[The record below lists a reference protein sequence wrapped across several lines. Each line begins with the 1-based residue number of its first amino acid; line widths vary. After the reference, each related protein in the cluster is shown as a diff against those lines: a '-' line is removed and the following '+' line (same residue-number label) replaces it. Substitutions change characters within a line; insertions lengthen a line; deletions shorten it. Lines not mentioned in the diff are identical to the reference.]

1 MPLAVIHSRD
11 DDGCAVVGVPI
22 SNRPGTH
29 AWLYATD
36 YAVILNDH
44 GPTPWFVNDNGSGRL
59 YVRLYMRLEGTNRP
73 NNVMVSRLVL
83 SDFDAPVIRYR
94 DGDRLNLRSRNL
106 DAAKLTRGSIERG
119 RPSRLSHRTHSAP
132 SPRP

>member
-22 SNRPGTH
+22 SNRPHLT

-36 YAVILNDH
+36 YERITSAHAAASWL
-44 GPTPWFVNDNGSGRL
+44 VNDNGDGRL
-59 YVRLYMRLEGTNRP
+59 YVRLKDRERR

-83 SDFDAPVIRYR
+83 DDPTISIIRYR

-106 DAAKLTRGSIERG
+106 DAVKPNRGSIERS
-119 RPSRLSHRTHSAP
+119 RPSRLSQHTHSAP
-132 SPRP
+132 SSRP

>member
-22 SNRPGTH
+22 SNRPQLT
-29 AWLYATD
+29 AWLYAADYERITTD
-36 YAVILNDH
+36 HAAASWL
-44 GPTPWFVNDNGSGRL
+44 VNDNGDGRL
-59 YVRLYMRLEGTNRP
+59 YVRLKDRERR

-83 SDFDAPVIRYR
+83 HDPTISIIRYR

-106 DAAKLTRGSIERG
+106 DAVRPAPQRRVIERPNRAFRG
-119 RPSRLSHRTHSAP
+119 LTSLPA
-132 SPRP
+132 

>member
-29 AWLYATD
+29 AWLYAAD
-36 YAVILNDH
+36 YAAILNDY

-59 YVRLYMRLEGTNRP
+59 YVRLYVRLEGTDRP
-73 NNVMVSRLVL
+73 NNIMVSRLVL
-83 SDFDAPVIRYR
+83 GDFDAPVIRYR

-106 DAAKLTRGSIERG
+106 DAVRPAPQRRVSERPNRAFRGLTS
-119 RPSRLSHRTHSAP
+119 LSA
-132 SPRP
+132 

>member
-22 SNRPGTH
+22 SNRPHLT
-29 AWLYATD
+29 AWLYAAD
-36 YAVILNDH
+36 YERITSAHAAASWLL
-44 GPTPWFVNDNGSGRL
+44 NDNGDGRL
-59 YVRLYMRLEGTNRP
+59 YVRLKDRERR

-83 SDFDAPVIRYR
+83 DDPTISIIRYR

-106 DAAKLTRGSIERG
+106 DAVRPAPQRRVSERPNRAFRGLASL
-119 RPSRLSHRTHSAP
+119 PA
-132 SPRP
+132 

>member
-29 AWLYATD
+29 AWLYAAD
-36 YAVILNDH
+36 YAAILNDY

-59 YVRLYMRLEGTNRP
+59 YVRLYVRLEGTDRP
-73 NNVMVSRLVL
+73 NNIMVSRLVL
-83 SDFDAPVIRYR
+83 GDFGAPVIRYR

-106 DAAKLTRGSIERG
+106 DAVRTAPQRRVNVRPNRAFRG
-119 RPSRLSHRTHSAP
+119 LAP
-132 SPRP
+132 LPA